1 MATEETYT
9 TVQIPNG
16 GRSWL
21 VLSTTIEPSTDN
33 SFDEWTVHESFDDA
47 LAMYQGL
54 LPIRDIVSIS
64 VPIESSDY
72 ECVVIPDWEPVV
84 KETATD
90 FIKVLVEGNKQLNR
104 LDKYLSVNH
113 VESCNKGSNWTECNE
128 ECSEKFN
135 KESLHHS
142 LYVELVMP
150 LQGIERIANGS
161 AEEIDVKPFDH
172 LGYLKESI
180 EGVKEFL
187 KDKEN

>member
-1 MATEETYT
+1 MSEGE
-9 TVQIPNG
+9 
-16 GRSWL
+16 L
-21 VLSTTIEPSTDN
+21 EMD
-33 SFDEWTVHESFDDA
+33 
-47 LAMYQGL
+47 
-54 LPIRDIVSIS
+54 
-64 VPIESSDY
+64 
-72 ECVVIPDWEPVV
+72 
-84 KETATD
+84 ETATD
-90 FIKVLVEGNKQLNR
+90 FIKVLVEGNKQLNS

-187 KDKEN
+187 EDKEN